1 MAPLTPNTLVAPSSS
16 LGGAMPAPKTKSR
29 IATDKL
35 SLYGT
40 ADDRA
45 LLQAV
50 SKSREC
56 MVQLCR
62 TGPGRFHVDSGVAAL
77 KALGYGVDSSG
88 SATYDPQA
96 GVVSRRLVELEAVLQ
111 VEQDLVRQGCG
122 QFRRN
127 TEQEAAMRAEE
138 LTRSAALADCQRQ
151 LQALVQQVAAE
162 RAAAALR
169 EQQTLHDLRASLTQS
184 SKLAADVDV
193 ELLAAELKAAEHDVA
208 VEQRQGV
215 RRMELL
221 VAANKIREKWRGR
234 SRRAKDEL
242 AFKKATLEL
251 VSDWS
256 SHFEDLLRG
265 RVPPEQEHLRVL
277 WECQMRC
284 LRSKSHRCRWH
295 PDVLSWC
302 ADVYRFNRKAY
313 EAMAFGNTLI
323 LPHPDTVRHHCAQ
336 AVTRWGH
343 NDEVYNKVGEDVAGW
358 KRASRE
364 GVLKFD
370 AINIHAGLAWRKVS
384 WAPGRW
390 LCVYYAVP
398 HDTHTPY
405 IYILSLCAQGLYKMC
420 IDSFTEP
427 LLDRFS
433 SPQKHQHRAK
443 T

>member
-1 MAPLTPNTLVAPSSS
+1 
-16 LGGAMPAPKTKSR
+16 
-29 IATDKL
+29 
-35 SLYGT
+35 
-40 ADDRA
+40 
-45 LLQAV
+45 
-50 SKSREC
+50 
-56 MVQLCR
+56 
-62 TGPGRFHVDSGVAAL
+62 
-77 KALGYGVDSSG
+77 
-88 SATYDPQA
+88 
-96 GVVSRRLVELEAVLQ
+96 
-111 VEQDLVRQGCG
+111 
-122 QFRRN
+122 
-127 TEQEAAMRAEE
+127 MRAEE

-162 RAAAALR
+162 RAAVALR

-251 VSDWS
+251 ASDWS
-256 SHFEDLLRG
+256 SHFEDLLRS
-265 RVPPEQEHLRVL
+265 RVPP
-277 WECQMRC
+277 
-284 LRSKSHRCRWH
+284 
-295 PDVLSWC
+295 
-302 ADVYRFNRKAY
+302 
-313 EAMAFGNTLI
+313 
-323 LPHPDTVRHHCAQ
+323 
-336 AVTRWGH
+336 
-343 NDEVYNKVGEDVAGW
+343 
-358 KRASRE
+358 
-364 GVLKFD
+364 VLKFD

-390 LCVYYAVP
+390 LCVHYAVP